1 MSEQTD
7 SVTHPGIVMQISG
20 HVAEVMILA
29 KSACTSCQVKGA
41 CNMSEMEEK
50 RVFVE
55 LPPEHSF
62 KSGQQVNVMMKQ
74 SLGNFAVFL
83 GYILPFLV
91 LLLTLI
97 ISISVGLGEG
107 VAGLLALGILVPY
120 YFVLYRLGNRLGR
133 KFSFQLTA

>member
-20 HVAEVMILA
+20 HIAEVMILA
-29 KSACTSCQVKGA
+29 KSACSSCQVKGA
-41 CNMSEMEEK
+41 CNMAEMEEK

-83 GYILPFLV
+83 GYILPFLI
-91 LLLTLI
+91 LLLALI
-97 ISISVGLGEG
+97 VSISVGLGEG

-120 YFVLYRLGNRLGR
+120 YFVLYRLRSRLSR
-133 KFSFQLTA
+133 KFSFQLMA

>member
-20 HVAEVMILA
+20 HIAEVMILA
-29 KSACTSCQVKGA
+29 KSACSSCQVKGA

-120 YFVLYRLGNRLGR
+120 YFVLYRLKNRLSR
-133 KFSFQLTA
+133 KFSFQLMA

>member
-1 MSEQTD
+1 
-7 SVTHPGIVMQISG
+7 
-20 HVAEVMILA
+20 
-29 KSACTSCQVKGA
+29 
-41 CNMSEMEEK
+41 MSEMEEK

-120 YFVLYRLGNRLGR
+120 YFVLYRLRNRLGR

>member
-107 VAGLLALGILVPY
+107 
-120 YFVLYRLGNRLGR
+120 FV
-133 KFSFQLTA
+133 

>member
-20 HVAEVMILA
+20 HIAEVMILA
-29 KSACTSCQVKGA
+29 KSACSSCQVKGA
-41 CNMSEMEEK
+41 CNMAEMEEK

-74 SLGNFAVFL
+74 SMGNFAVFL
-83 GYILPFLV
+83 GYILPFLI

-97 ISISVGLGEG
+97 VSISVGLGEG
-107 VAGLLALGILVPY
+107 VVGLLALGILVPY
-120 YFVLYRLGNRLGR
+120 YFVLYRLRSRLSR
-133 KFSFQLTA
+133 KFSFQLMA

>member
-1 MSEQTD
+1 
-7 SVTHPGIVMQISG
+7 MQISG

-120 YFVLYRLGNRLGR
+120 YFVLYRLRNRLGR

>member
-120 YFVLYRLGNRLGR
+120 YFVLYRLRNRLGR

>member
-20 HVAEVMILA
+20 HIAEVMILA
-29 KSACTSCQVKGA
+29 KSACSSCQVKGA
-41 CNMSEMEEK
+41 CNMAEMEEK

-83 GYILPFLV
+83 GYILPFLI

-97 ISISVGLGEG
+97 VSISVGLGEG

-120 YFVLYRLGNRLGR
+120 YFVLYRLRSRLSR
-133 KFSFQLTA
+133 KFSFQLMA

>member
-20 HVAEVMILA
+20 HIAEVMILA
-29 KSACTSCQVKGA
+29 KSACSSCQVKGA

-55 LPPEHSF
+55 LPAEHNF
-62 KSGQQVNVMMKQ
+62 KSGQQVNVMMKH
-74 SLGNFAVFL
+74 SLGNLAVFL

-97 ISISVGLGEG
+97 VSISVGLGEG
-107 VAGLLALGILVPY
+107 IAGLLSLGVLIPY
-120 YFVLYRLGNRLGR
+120 YFVLYRLRNRLGR
-133 KFSFQLTA
+133 KFSFHLSA